1 MPRRGSEGHL
11 EIKGVICKCGTD
23 GVMSKPSQER
33 QGRVSHPETSL
44 QVSDSESTEGPIAFL
59 CRKSW
64 KLKWILK
71 PFSFQEKS
79 RLIML
84 FRKNK
89 YLLPGDFFI
98 RENSLLLVP
107 VQFWLELSACKR
119 TACALMPPPEKQ
131 RSAQEQSTATEVLL
145 GAQRQQLLP
154 RKQIEFLCVPLFTF
168 LAINIR
174 KLSEHGLVV
183 CPYPE
188 HIFNPP
194 SVCLEVGR

>member
-1 MPRRGSEGHL
+1 MN
-11 EIKGVICKCGTD
+11 
-23 GVMSKPSQER
+23 KPSQER
-33 QGRVSHPETSL
+33 QGRVSYPDFTAGL
-44 QVSDSESTEGPIAFL
+44 RLTESTEGPLAFL

-64 KLKWILK
+64 KLKRILK
-71 PFSFQEKS
+71 PFSFQEKT

-84 FRKNK
+84 LGKNK
-89 YLLPGDFFI
+89 CLLPGDFFI

-107 VQFWLELSACKR
+107 VQFWLELSACER
-119 TACALMPPPEKQ
+119 TACGLMLPPEKQ
-131 RSAQEQSTATEVLL
+131 GSAQEQSTATEVLL

-154 RKQIEFLCVPLFTF
+154 RKQIEFLCLPLFTF

-183 CPYPE
+183 CPHPE

-194 SVCLEVGR
+194 SACLEVGR